1 MQCWLVKWFVCCLS
15 IKLTTVRAG
24 CNAGYYSVTI
34 NMTSSGTLYAGT
46 STTYRL
52 YAWSTPGTASTFSTN
67 IYTPVDVF
75 LVGGGGSG
83 GSGGGGGGA
92 GGVVYSTSVTMPPG
106 TYKIYVGAGGLGVS
120 VGSDGPWPNGNAG
133 GDSYISTS
141 TRISD
146 AWGSVAYGG
155 GGGGSRTEPA
165 SGTSVLSPG
174 LAGGSSGGGGGAG
187 AGASAAATQGSTY
200 GSAAGGYS
208 GSEQGGGGGAGSTGK
223 STGYGGDAIS
233 HPLWFNGA
241 NSYIARGG
249 CSFLPTGTSYW
260 CGSVFNGQYSG
271 DGGCGGSIQQ
281 KSTTYYANSA
291 FSGYNTY
298 PTITKTGAGAAGQVV
313 LKVNVAGANGDFI
326 CKLCPTGFYCP
337 AGAVQPSACAS
348 WYQCA
353 AGTAVPLS
361 TCFAGT
367 YMPSN
372 IQTCIA
378 CSAGWYSLDYAISC
392 SHCPAGNYCPDSTT
406 AVLACPTGSYC
417 PFGSSTFTSCPES
430 TYSAAEGAS
439 TCSPCPAGS
448 YCAGLGTVTPVQC
461 PVGSYCPI
469 RSATFTSCS
478 ASTYSAAEGASN
490 CSSCPAGS
498 YCAGLGTVDPV
509 LCPVGSYCPFGSGA
523 FTSCSA
529 TTYSA
534 AEGSSTC
541 SSCPAGS
548 YCAGL
553 GTVAP
558 VTCLAGSYC
567 PISSSTFTS
576 CPVSTYSAIQGAVS
590 VGNCSWCPAGSYC
603 PRTGLSV
610 ALLCPAGSYCPFN
623 SSAFISCPAASYT
636 VLPGASSVGNCSWCT
651 AGSYCPGNATM
662 LLCPIGSYCVAHSSV
677 PMPCPP
683 RAYSGSG
690 SVSCSWCP
698 TGSYCPGNA
707 AALGC
712 PTGNVCPFNSSA
724 PIPCTAGTSVVSN
737 ACVNCS
743 VGSYSDA
750 LATSCSLCAAGSY
763 TDSQQSA
770 SCKLCPVASYA
781 ASAGRSGCLSC
792 SIGTVAS
799 TGSSGCASCGAGTYP
814 SDMGSACVLC
824 PIGTYSVA
832 IATTR
837 TCLTCAAMSG
847 DASLLPQVGATSCAY
862 CPASA
867 SFYSTDSTH
876 QGACVASSAYGNI
889 TSTNGNYWMVHLFTS
904 SVPYVTFTR
913 NVVADVILIGGGGR
927 GGGVSSVGNSMPYGT
942 YGGGGGGGTVVMYA
956 GFQFNTS
963 AVYSMTVGGSGQAST
978 IYADSVPLFVAQ
990 PGGKGGDGVYNGDV
1004 VAVRGGQ
1011 GGGGG
1016 GGCYN
1021 CTAAPGGGASQ
1032 GNIVAGVSGLRTGC
1046 SANFSAGTLLPTQ
1059 GSYYIGHAVGSDGQ
1073 ASNKMD
1079 VAYTAGYSSPGIRS
1093 PGILLGDGGSG
1104 YNYSDCG
1111 SLWEP
1116 CMTYLGTVYD
1126 STAKSIVR
1134 AICGPTIPLFTNPFV
1149 TGVSQGGPG
1158 WLFHI
1163 DLKYSVNTDYPPNIN
1178 SGSGG
1183 HGGRGYDYENGASG
1197 AIILR
1202 YTSITAQFPC
1212 AAGLFLLTQ
1221 PIVTC
1226 AICLPGTFSLYNST
1240 ACTPCPLNTYNNI
1253 VQASSCTA
1261 CPTNLMTP
1269 VVGGTRCCASPGYY
1283 LNSTGGANPC
1293 PANSFC

>member
-1 MQCWLVKWFVCCLS
+1 MTAPIPCC
-15 IKLTTVRAG
+15 K
-24 CNAGYYSVTI
+24 AGYYSPI
-34 NMTSSGTLYAGT
+34 PSSSISNCTPCDAGMY
-46 STTYRL
+46 SAVEGSSSCRL
-52 YAWSTPGTASTFSTN
+52 CPE
-67 IYTPVDVF
+67 
-75 LVGGGGSG
+75 
-83 GSGGGGGGA
+83 
-92 GGVVYSTSVTMPPG
+92 G
-106 TYKIYVGAGGLGVS
+106 TYC
-120 VGSDGPWPNGNAG
+120 P
-133 GDSYISTS
+133 T
-141 TRISD
+141 
-146 AWGSVAYGG
+146 
-155 GGGGSRTEPA
+155 
-165 SGTSVLSPG
+165 
-174 LAGGSSGGGGGAG
+174 
-187 AGASAAATQGSTY
+187 AATVSPVACHSQY
-200 GSAAGGYS
+200 ICA
-208 GSEQGGGGGAGSTGK
+208 AGSTVQL
-223 STGYGGDAIS
+223 SS
-233 HPLWFNGA
+233 
-241 NSYIARGG
+241 
-249 CSFLPTGTSYW
+249 CS
-260 CGSVFNGQYSG
+260 
-271 DGGCGGSIQQ
+271 
-281 KSTTYYANSA
+281 
-291 FSGYNTY
+291 
-298 PTITKTGAGAAGQVV
+298 
-313 LKVNVAGANGDFI
+313 
-326 CKLCPTGFYCP
+326 
-337 AGAVQPSACAS
+337 
-348 WYQCA
+348 
-353 AGTAVPLS
+353 
-361 TCFAGT
+361 AGT
-367 YMPSN
+367 YMPYVPGGGPWCY
-372 IQTCIA
+372 QCFP
-378 CSAGWYSLDYAISC
+378 GWYSNDFATECLS
-392 SHCPAGNYCPDSTT
+392 CPAGNYCGDYRTPSGGLPCPVGSYCLVGTSTPVPCPEASYSDT
-406 AVLACPTGSYC
+406 TGSVGCTSCPTGSYC
-417 PFGSSTFTSCPES
+417 PSGAVVLACVPGSYCPFMSAHPTVCPLS
-430 TYSAAEGAS
+430 TYSATEGAAS
-439 TCSPCPAGS
+439 CSWCPIGS
-448 YCAGLGTVTPVQC
+448 YCATV
-461 PVGSYCPI
+461 GI
-469 RSATFTSCS
+469 I
-478 ASTYSAAEGASN
+478 
-490 CSSCPAGS
+490 
-498 YCAGLGTVDPV
+498 DPP
-509 LCPVGSYCPFGSGA
+509 LCPVGSYCPFNSSMFIACPPASYSDSQGA
-523 FTSCSA
+523 SACSW
-529 TTYSA
+529 
-534 AEGSSTC
+534 
-541 SSCPAGS
+541 CPAGS
-548 YCAGL
+548 YCAGV
-553 GTVAP
+553 GSVAP
-558 VTCLAGSYC
+558 VSCPKGSYC
-567 PISSSTFTS
+567 PYNSSAFIG
-576 CPVSTYSAIQGAVS
+576 CPAASYSGIQGAVS
-590 VGNCSWCPAGSYC
+590 VGDCSWCPAGRYCNGTGTSVPLTCPAGSYCPYNSSAFIGCPAASYSGIQGASSAANCSWCPAGSYC
-603 PRTGLSV
+603 PGIGNISPRT
-610 ALLCPAGSYCPFN
+610 CPAGSYCPYN
-623 SSAFISCPAASYT
+623 SS
-636 VLPGASSVGNCSWCT
+636 SST
-651 AGSYCPGNATM
+651 
-662 LLCPIGSYCVAHSSV
+662 
-677 PMPCPP
+677 PCPP
-683 RAYSGSG
+683 RAYSDLG

-698 TGSYCPGNA
+698 AGSYCPGNTTA
-707 AALGC
+707 VVC
-712 PTGNVCPFNSSA
+712 PTGCLCSSNSSA
-724 PIPCTAGTSVVSN
+724 PVVCVAGTYASV
-737 ACVNCS
+737 AAQLCVNCS
-743 VGSYSDA
+743 VGSYSSA
-750 LATSCSLCAAGSY
+750 ASSACIKCAPGTFATSI
-763 TDSQQSA
+763 QSPT
-770 SCKLCPVASYA
+770 CTLCPFATYAAYSA
-781 ASAGRSGCLSC
+781 ASAC
-792 SIGTVAS
+792 I
-799 TGSSGCASCGAGTYP
+799 P
-814 SDMGSACVLC
+814 C
-824 PIGTYSVA
+824 P
-832 IATTR
+832 
-837 TCLTCAAMSG
+837 AMSG
-847 DASLLPQVGATSCAY
+847 AAPLLQQLGATSCAY

-867 SFYSTDSTH
+867 SFYSTDSAY
-876 QGACVASSAYGNI
+876 QGACIASSAYGNI